1 MVSKCL
7 YIKVPYDM
15 EMIKEEKK
23 LKFCLRQKK
32 IIDTYDIFHD
42 AKK

>member
-1 MVSKCL
+1 
-7 YIKVPYDM
+7 M

-23 LKFCLRQKK
+23 LKFCLRQK

-42 AKK
+42 ANKIK